1 MKEFRRR
8 IVSLLLIVAAIA
20 ATRAWWQSSRGDW
33 RRLNSRSLYTT
44 VSLTARADS
53 ASLARVA
60 GEIDA
65 FFADYTRHFRND
77 GPLDLKISSAKAGEE
92 VALDSTECALIAYA
106 TRAWELTEGAI
117 HPGVGNLI
125 REWGL
130 VWGGTP
136 HVPSDSALEAEREE
150 LKRLPYEFDSARCA
164 VRVLR
169 EGLHVALGAFSKG
182 WAIDRAAEKIERAG
196 IRDYLLEVGGD
207 LRCGGKNPKESAW
220 RLGVKDPRRP
230 DTLAT
235 VLELGDE
242 LPCAMASSGG
252 YEKFFVDSATGE
264 RHHHI
269 LDPRT
274 ARSARG
280 TLGAT
285 AIAKNARDA
294 DLLATW
300 LYVAGPEKAAEVL
313 SKIPGSAAYVVPESG
328 EPFFLRPETR

>member
-1 MKEFRRR
+1 MKELKRRL
-8 IVSLLLIVAAIA
+8 VSLLLIVVAIA
-20 ATRAWWQSSRGDW
+20 ATRTCWQSTRGDW
-33 RRLNSRSLYTT
+33 HRLNSRSLYTT
-44 VSLTARADS
+44 ISLTARADTATLSRVS
-53 ASLARVA
+53 A
-60 GEIDA
+60 EIDA
-65 FFADYTRHFRND
+65 FFADYTKHFQND
-77 GPLDLKISSAKAGEE
+77 GPFDMKIFSAKAGEE
-92 VALDSTECALIAYA
+92 VALDSVECALLAYA
-106 TRAWELTEGAI
+106 TRAWELTDGAI

-136 HVPSDSALEAEREE
+136 RVPSDGVLEAEREE
-150 LKRLPYEFDSARCA
+150 LKRLPYELDAERCS

-182 WAIDRAAEKIERAG
+182 WAIDRAAEKIEGAG

-235 VLELGDE
+235 VLELGGD

-264 RHHHI
+264 KHHHI

-285 AIAKNARDA
+285 AIAGNACDA

-313 SKIPGSAAYVVPESG
+313 SKIPGSSAYVVPESG
-328 EPFFLRPETR
+328 EPFFLHPETH